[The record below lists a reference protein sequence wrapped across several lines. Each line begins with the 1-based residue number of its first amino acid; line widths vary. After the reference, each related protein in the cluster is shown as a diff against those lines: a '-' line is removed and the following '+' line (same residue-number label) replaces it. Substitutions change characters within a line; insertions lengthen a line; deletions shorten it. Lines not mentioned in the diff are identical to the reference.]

1 MHNPC
6 VWSYFGIPQ
15 WLKCQWAAMGICVHL
30 LVVTY
35 TTGTDCIY
43 ELFFYSTVQKST
55 TMMKV
60 PLYAWLLHIWSHLSQ
75 IFCFQTKTDSYKHHD
90 NYKKTHSLEF
100 QDISLRSIDVTLCN
114 CHYSKYRAMWW
125 EWLVCLQHV
134 TQCYFKMGL
143 VQGGIVKGMM
153 GSGLWMAEAEWQ
165 L

>member
-1 MHNPC
+1 MCLELFWNTTMTE
-6 VWSYFGIPQ
+6 VS
-15 WLKCQWAAMGICVHL
+15 MGSNGNLCTSSSCH
-30 LVVTY
+30 
-35 TTGTDCIY
+35 IY
-43 ELFFYSTVQKST
+43 NRYGLYLWTFFYSTVQKST

-114 CHYSKYRAMWW
+114 CHYSKDRTMWW